1 MQKQLQDQE
10 IMADMLAMQ
19 KQTTSEFNTFAL
31 ECACPGLKKDV
42 LNIWSEEQGLQTN
55 VFEAMQQR
63 GWYPTTPADQ
73 QMVDQ
78 ARTKFEGM
86 AQQLM

>member
-10 IMADMLAMQ
+10 IMADMLAAQ
-19 KQTTSEFNTFAL
+19 KQTTSEFNTYAL
-31 ECACPGLKKDV
+31 ECACPQLKQDM
-42 LNIWSEEQGLQTN
+42 LNILSEEQGIQTN
-55 VFEAMQQR
+55 VFQCMQQR
-63 GWYPTTPADQ
+63 GWYPTVPAQ
-73 QMVDQ
+73 QQAVDK